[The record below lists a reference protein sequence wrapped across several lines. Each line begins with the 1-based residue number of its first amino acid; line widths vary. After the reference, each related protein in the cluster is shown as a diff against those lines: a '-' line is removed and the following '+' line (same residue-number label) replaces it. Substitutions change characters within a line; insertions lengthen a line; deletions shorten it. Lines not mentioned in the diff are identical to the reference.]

1 MFRRRRSSS
10 IALWLFALQ
19 VLALQAPA
27 LANGVPPPPPERPPG
42 RSIELTCPSL
52 EVPPAGFADVA
63 ADNVHGR
70 AIDCMR
76 HRGLIE
82 GVGDNNY
89 QPAGLVTRAQ
99 MATVVARLI
108 EVSGGDLPDDSN
120 DSFTDD
126 EGSVHEA
133 SINQLAALGVVSGKS
148 ASTFDPGGH
157 VSRGQ
162 MASLMIR
169 AVEHRLDL
177 ELTVR
182 GEPFADDDD
191 DVHETSI
198 NKAASAGV
206 VAGLGDGR
214 YDPNGVVVRDQ
225 MASFVIRALDLVV
238 SRPSWERAVAL
249 IETCQVDGIFQAH
262 DLRASLDLKN
272 GTVHHTT
279 QPYLDAVFDV
289 VAASNCPEPVDL
301 VTE

>member
-1 MFRRRRSSS
+1 
-10 IALWLFALQ
+10 
-19 VLALQAPA
+19 
-27 LANGVPPPPPERPPG
+27 
-42 RSIELTCPSL
+42 
-52 EVPPAGFADVA
+52 
-63 ADNVHGR
+63 
-70 AIDCMR
+70 
-76 HRGLIE
+76 
-82 GVGDNNY
+82 
-89 QPAGLVTRAQ
+89 
-99 MATVVARLI
+99 
-108 EVSGGDLPDDSN
+108 
-120 DSFTDD
+120 
-126 EGSVHEA
+126 
-133 SINQLAALGVVSGKS
+133 
-148 ASTFDPGGH
+148 
-157 VSRGQ
+157 
-162 MASLMIR
+162 MASLMVR

-182 GEPFADDDD
+182 GEPFADDD

-238 SRPSWERAVAL
+238 SRPSWEQAVAL

-262 DLRASLDLKN
+262 DLSASLDLKN

-301 VTE
+301 VTA